1 MNETKQEKKVRK
13 KAYRKARRKA
23 TRPWKGLTFFSGI
36 ISIVLIPILVFL
48 SMFDNTVAAFVGGSF
63 WKLKNEDKNA
73 VYYESDFETTE
84 EMNQYGL
91 ELCETVEEEG
101 AALLM
106 NENNA
111 LPLEKGAKV
120 SCFSN
125 SSVNLVYGGTG
136 SGNIDASSADTLKTA
151 LEKSG
156 LRSIKNSGTSIVKE
170 KEASTPE
177 KLQVWLQKKG
187 KRQQRFRGMC
197 IQMM

>member
-91 ELCETVEEEG
+91 ELCETVEE
-101 AALLM
+101 
-106 NENNA
+106 
-111 LPLEKGAKV
+111 
-120 SCFSN
+120 
-125 SSVNLVYGGTG
+125 
-136 SGNIDASSADTLKTA
+136 
-151 LEKSG
+151 
-156 LRSIKNSGTSIVKE
+156 
-170 KEASTPE
+170 
-177 KLQVWLQKKG
+177 
-187 KRQQRFRGMC
+187 
-197 IQMM
+197 

>member
-1 MNETKQEKKVRK
+1 MNETKQEKKCAKESLSQGAQKSNTSVEG
-13 KAYRKARRKA
+13 ADV
-23 TRPWKGLTFFSGI
+23 FSGI

-156 LRSIKNSGTSIVKE
+156 FEVNKNSGTSIVKE

>member
-13 KAYRKARRKA
+13 KAYCKARRKA

-156 LRSIKNSGTSIVKE
+156 FEVNK
-170 KEASTPE
+170 
-177 KLQVWLQKKG
+177 KLWNFYSKG
-187 KRQQRFRGMC
+187 EGSKYARKTAGDCRRRGKDNRGSVEC
-197 IQMM
+197 VYR

>member
-1 MNETKQEKKVRK
+1 MKQNKRK
-13 KAYRKARRKA
+13 KCERKPIARRAEKA
-23 TRPWKGLTFFSGI
+23 TRPWKGADVFLAGSF
-36 ISIVLIPILVFL
+36 SIVLIPILVFL

-156 LRSIKNSGTSIVKE
+156 FEVN
-170 KEASTPE
+170 
-177 KLQVWLQKKG
+177 KKALELL
-187 KRQQRFRGMC
+187 
-197 IQMM
+197 

>member
-1 MNETKQEKKVRK
+1 
-13 KAYRKARRKA
+13 
-23 TRPWKGLTFFSGI
+23 
-36 ISIVLIPILVFL
+36 
-48 SMFDNTVAAFVGGSF
+48 
-63 WKLKNEDKNA
+63 
-73 VYYESDFETTE
+73 
-84 EMNQYGL
+84 MNQYGL

-156 LRSIKNSGTSIVKE
+156 FEVNK
-170 KEASTPE
+170 
-177 KLQVWLQKKG
+177 KLWNFYSKG
-187 KRQQRFRGMC
+187 EGSKYARKTAGDCRRRGKDNRGSVEC
-197 IQMM
+197 VYR

>member
-120 SCFSN
+120 RCFSN

-156 LRSIKNSGTSIVKE
+156 FEVNKKLWNFYSKPILFT
-170 KEASTPE
+170 ASP
-177 KLQVWLQKKG
+177 
-187 KRQQRFRGMC
+187 
-197 IQMM
+197 